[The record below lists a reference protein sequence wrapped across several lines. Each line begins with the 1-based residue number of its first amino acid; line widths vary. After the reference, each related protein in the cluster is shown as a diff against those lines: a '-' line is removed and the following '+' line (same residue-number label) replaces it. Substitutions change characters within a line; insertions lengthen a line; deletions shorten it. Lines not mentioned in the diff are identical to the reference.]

1 MRISRLNPFP
11 LATTRIFG
19 RDLPGDREIPTLAW
33 FDCMDAAS
41 VLRGEEAAGSVRRI
55 REDQSKP
62 VGREPGELVDELL
75 LRELQESGQPC
86 DLRVVNP
93 DDSGPSAAFSA
104 AFAMEFFLVGFH

>member
-1 MRISRLNPFP
+1 MLNPFS
-11 LATTRIFG
+11 LAASRIFG
-19 RDLPGDREIPTLAW
+19 RDLPGDREIPALAW

-55 REDQSKP
+55 HEDQSEP
-62 VGREPGELVDELL
+62 VGREPCEFVDELL

-86 DLRVVNP
+86 DLRVIYP

-104 AFAMEFFLVGFH
+104 AFAMEFFLYGFH